1 MKKIVTACFFIVIT
15 LSACS
20 GAFAE
25 EMSKSRQAVA
35 FYNDNNIENAL
46 NILKSIP
53 EEDKTAEDWLLMGNI
68 LQDKNQKAEAI
79 FMFKRAILVDKT
91 YYKPYYNLANMYL
104 DEERPL
110 MAIENYKY
118 AVRLKPDFAYG
129 YYNLGCAYLRL
140 GDYKKAK
147 KYFEKAVELKNTE
160 PDFQYNLAFCYK
172 KLNKLK
178 AANRHL
184 EFYNKL
190 TENH

>member
-15 LSACS
+15 LFACS
-20 GAFAE
+20 EAFAE

-110 MAIENYKY
+110 MAIDNYKY

-140 GDYKKAK
+140 GDFKKAK